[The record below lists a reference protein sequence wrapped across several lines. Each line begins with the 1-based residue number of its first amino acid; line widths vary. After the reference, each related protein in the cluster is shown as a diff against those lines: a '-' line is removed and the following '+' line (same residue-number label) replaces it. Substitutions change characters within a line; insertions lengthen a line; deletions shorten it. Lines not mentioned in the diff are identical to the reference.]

1 MTDEIRAFLFAALTE
16 MKYDIADADDDTVFG
31 PAGLDVDSLGLAEL
45 AVRVEDRFGVSF
57 DDDEAE
63 ALSMMTVGEFCRTVS
78 LRIQPAS
85 AH

>member
-1 MTDEIRAFLFAALTE
+1 MTDEIREFLFAALTE
-16 MKYDIADADDDTVFG
+16 MKYDIEGVGDDDTVFG

-45 AVRVEDRFGVSF
+45 AVRVEDRFGVAF

-63 ALSMMTVGEFCRTVS
+63 ALAMMTVGEFCRAVPAYP
-78 LRIQPAS
+78 PAS

>member
-1 MTDEIRAFLFAALTE
+1 MTDEIRAFLLAALTE
-16 MKYDIADADDDTVFG
+16 MKYDVDDVDDDTVFG

-45 AVRVEDRFGVSF
+45 AVRVEDRFGVAF

-63 ALSMMTVGEFCRTVS
+63 MLAMMTLGEFSRTVAQ
-78 LRIQPAS
+78 RIQPAS